1 MSHNW
6 VELESN
12 THPVNNDKVEENN
25 KVINK
30 ENNKVEENNKVI
42 NKVINKENK
51 IENTT
56 KKSKNS
62 LRYCHYVESDEDE

>member
-6 VELESN
+6 AELESD
-12 THPVNNDKVEENN
+12 TQPVNNDKVEENN
-25 KVINK
+25 KVE
-30 ENNKVEENNKVI
+30 ENDKVEEN

-56 KKSKNS
+56 KKSKIS
-62 LRYCHYVESDEDE
+62 LRYCHYVESDEEE